1 MRRQGGIAW
10 GAAVLASLCF
20 CLGTAEAQGKD
31 TIRFG
36 VATKLDNLDQYKS
49 TQRVTIQMG
58 YLMWDP
64 LVTRDPDTGRINPHL
79 AQSWRTIDDTTWEFK
94 LVPGVKFHNG
104 NPLNAECVRFT
115 LEDRILAPEQ
125 KSPQRGNFTWI
136 QKVEVVDDLT
146 FRIVT
151 QKPYPI
157 VLERL
162 NVLFVYDPMETK
174 AKGDDWVSEH
184 PMGTGP
190 YKFVRWERGSE
201 LLMTANPDYWQKGLP
216 KVKNIVVR
224 ELPETSTR
232 VAELVSGGLDF
243 AADFGSDQWDA
254 IKKARNAEPMDVPVL
269 RVNFWQFDGSGKAS
283 KTPLTDKRVRQAICH
298 AIDRKAIIEKVL
310 KGFGDPM
317 NAPIHPMQFGFDPT
331 VKEYEYNPEKAK
343 ALLKEAGY
351 PDGFEV
357 DLWNYIDYQHQP
369 DQAAMGYLSK
379 VGIKVNIKDYRGNIG
394 QAIKLRN
401 AGKITGIGN
410 WTWGSYNIFDADAI
424 LPAWFLSSEEKN
436 YNPDPELD
444 AWLTEARF
452 SMDPEKRKALY
463 ARAQKKIVEEAYWMP
478 FFVVHIIYGRHKD
491 LDVVVGRDEVPRLQ
505 HAAWKK

>member
-1 MRRQGGIAW
+1 
-10 GAAVLASLCF
+10 
-20 CLGTAEAQGKD
+20 
-31 TIRFG
+31 
-36 VATKLDNLDQYKS
+36 
-49 TQRVTIQMG
+49 
-58 YLMWDP
+58 
-64 LVTRDPDTGRINPHL
+64 
-79 AQSWRTIDDTTWEFK
+79 
-94 LVPGVKFHNG
+94 
-104 NPLNAECVRFT
+104 
-115 LEDRILAPEQ
+115 
-125 KSPQRGNFTWI
+125 
-136 QKVEVVDDLT
+136 
-146 FRIVT
+146 
-151 QKPYPI
+151 
-157 VLERL
+157 L